1 MKATEDY
8 VSFETAKALRAI
20 GFNCPCC
27 HYYKRSKWVRRG
39 RFPSKKISPQMYKGY
54 ADLIKEAPKIEF
66 INDEGITNQRLT
78 GNESPRMDW
87 ADEFVMPH
95 YEYATAPTLW
105 QAQKW
110 LREVHN
116 IDMNVDLDDETDEP
130 YTVEIYRNK
139 QCVVGHRGLGLFS
152 TYEQALSKGIETAI
166 KVIEEV

>member
-20 GFNCPCC
+20 GFNCPRC

-139 QCVVGHRGLGLFS
+139 QCVVGHWELGFFS

>member
-78 GNESPRMDW
+78 GNQTPRMDW

-139 QCVVGHRGLGLFS
+139 QCVVGHWELGFFS

>member
-95 YEYATAPTLW
+95 
-105 QAQKW
+105 
-110 LREVHN
+110 
-116 IDMNVDLDDETDEP
+116 
-130 YTVEIYRNK
+130 
-139 QCVVGHRGLGLFS
+139 
-152 TYEQALSKGIETAI
+152 
-166 KVIEEV
+166 

>member
-95 YEYATAPTLW
+95 YEYATATTNSWAVAGYMSMMTFQSIGVRQTPPTMTLT
-105 QAQKW
+105 
-110 LREVHN
+110 
-116 IDMNVDLDDETDEP
+116 ETTMYATTQISASLTGDP
-130 YTVEIYRNK
+130 I
-139 QCVVGHRGLGLFS
+139 S
-152 TYEQALSKGIETAI
+152 TTNL
-166 KVIEEV
+166 

>member
-27 HYYKRSKWVRRG
+27 HYFQRTKWVRRG

-87 ADEFVMPH
+87 VDEFVMPH

-139 QCVVGHRGLGLFS
+139 QCVVGHWELGFFS

>member
-78 GNESPRMDW
+78 GNE
-87 ADEFVMPH
+87 
-95 YEYATAPTLW
+95 
-105 QAQKW
+105 
-110 LREVHN
+110 
-116 IDMNVDLDDETDEP
+116 P

-139 QCVVGHRGLGLFS
+139 QCVVGHWELGFFS

>member
-78 GNESPRMDW
+78 GNDSQRRIGLMSLLCLI
-87 ADEFVMPH
+87 MNM
-95 YEYATAPTLW
+95 LL
-105 QAQKW
+105 
-110 LREVHN
+110 LR
-116 IDMNVDLDDETDEP
+116 L
-130 YTVEIYRNK
+130 YGK
-139 QCVVGHRGLGLFS
+139 LKSGCVRFIIS
-152 TYEQALSKGIETAI
+152 T
-166 KVIEEV
+166 